1 MRATLRL
8 VTPLCRSLT
17 PVTTPVAV
25 TTLHSPL
32 ALVTIL
38 HNPLALVATRRSPV
52 ALATTPRSPMAAV
65 TTPQSPL
72 ALMTTPQSQLALVTT
87 LHSPLALVTIL
98 HNPLALVA
106 TRRSPVALATTPH
119 GRLAPVTN
127 PQRLATTPRRP
138 LTSRRT
144 ATIDDNKCRS
154 SGLAPAVQP
163 TRSVECR
170 CMPVT
175 FVSQMRS
182 RPRASQR
189 RGRVQYGR
197 GCRCS
202 EYLRVAYRSP
212 TAGTSRPSLWP

>member
-1 MRATLRL
+1 M
-8 VTPLCRSLT
+8 
-17 PVTTPVAV
+17 VAV
-25 TTLHSPL
+25 TTLHSLL

-72 ALMTTPQSQLALVTT
+72 ALVTTLHSPLALVTT

-154 SGLAPAVQP
+154 SGLAPG
-163 TRSVECR
+163 RSAYAQR
-170 CMPVT
+170 R
-175 FVSQMRS
+175 VSLHAGHVRIADALS
-182 RPRASQR
+182 TKASQR

-197 GCRCS
+197 RCRRS
-202 EYLRVAYRSP
+202 GYLRLAYRSP
-212 TAGTSRPSLWP
+212 TAGTSQPSLWP

>member
-1 MRATLRL
+1 LLRLCLPTVRATLRL

-17 PVTTPVAV
+17 PVTTP
-25 TTLHSPL
+25 HSPM
-32 ALVTIL
+32 
-38 HNPLALVATRRSPV
+38 VA
-52 ALATTPRSPMAAV
+52 
-65 TTPQSPL
+65 
-72 ALMTTPQSQLALVTT
+72 VTT

-154 SGLAPAVQP
+154 SGLAPGPAYAQRRVSLHAGHVRIADALSTKGVPTARAGAVRSAVQVQRVLA
-163 TRSVECR
+163 RSVSITDRGHQPAKLVAVTPPKNSKARTCEPIQSTRR
-170 CMPVT
+170 CVK
-175 FVSQMRS
+175 V
-182 RPRASQR
+182 ASTY
-189 RGRVQYGR
+189 VKLEVP
-197 GCRCS
+197 S
-202 EYLRVAYRSP
+202 
-212 TAGTSRPSLWP
+212 TATNN